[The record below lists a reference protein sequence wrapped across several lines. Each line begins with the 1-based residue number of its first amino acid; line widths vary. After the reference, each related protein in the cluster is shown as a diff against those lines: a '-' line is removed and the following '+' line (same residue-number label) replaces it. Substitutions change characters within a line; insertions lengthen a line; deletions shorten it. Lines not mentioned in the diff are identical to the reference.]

1 MRKLV
6 LLLALLL
13 AACGGSQSAP
23 VVSPSAAAPNVKPA
37 ASGWQAE
44 WDAAVA
50 GATKEGKL
58 VLSGP
63 PSQVWRTALTSFE
76 KDYPDVKIEYT
87 GTTSRDFWPKIVQ
100 EQKAGQYLTDLRV
113 GGPDPQVFQAR
124 DEGYLAQ
131 VGPTLIRP
139 DVADDSQWIG
149 VDKGL
154 PWGDKA
160 KQYLRNF
167 LAYGSTQIMVNR
179 DSVPASQL
187 SSGKQL
193 TEPQWKGK
201 MVLQD
206 PRGGSGLG
214 SVTTIMVAYGEDFLK
229 KLLSDQALAVT
240 ADNRQEA
247 EWLARG
253 RYAVGIGNV
262 SDELLV
268 LQQQGVKAN
277 VTLLEDSPPSLSTGF
292 GGIQLMKNPPH
303 PNSTKVF
310 VNWLLGQKAQTTII
324 QTIPQANSLRK
335 DVTPVNKDTVL
346 DLNRLDQYIPHQYE
360 QLLPQRQRALQLSNE
375 LLK

>member
-1 MRKLV
+1 M
-6 LLLALLL
+6 
-13 AACGGSQSAP
+13 
-23 VVSPSAAAPNVKPA
+23 
-37 ASGWQAE
+37 
-44 WDAAVA
+44 
-50 GATKEGKL
+50 
-58 VLSGP
+58 
-63 PSQVWRTALTSFE
+63 
-76 KDYPDVKIEYT
+76 
-87 GTTSRDFWPKIVQ
+87 
-100 EQKAGQYLTDLRV
+100 
-113 GGPDPQVFQAR
+113 
-124 DEGYLAQ
+124 
-131 VGPTLIRP
+131 
-139 DVADDSQWIG
+139 ADDSQWIG

-229 KLLSDQALAVT
+229 KLLRDQALAVT

-303 PNSTKVF
+303 PNVTKVF
-310 VNWLLGQKAQTTII
+310 VNWLLSQKAQTTII

>member
-1 MRKLV
+1 PSFRPWPTPTSWPASSILRPATSARCRCGTSITCVSWTTAASSTACMRKLV

-139 DVADDSQWIG
+139 DVTDDSQWIG
-149 VDKGL
+149 VEKGL

-160 KQYLRNF
+160 KQ
-167 LAYGSTQIMVNR
+167 
-179 DSVPASQL
+179 
-187 SSGKQL
+187 
-193 TEPQWKGK
+193 
-201 MVLQD
+201 
-206 PRGGSGLG
+206 
-214 SVTTIMVAYGEDFLK
+214 
-229 KLLSDQALAVT
+229 
-240 ADNRQEA
+240 
-247 EWLARG
+247 
-253 RYAVGIGNV
+253 
-262 SDELLV
+262 
-268 LQQQGVKAN
+268 
-277 VTLLEDSPPSLSTGF
+277 
-292 GGIQLMKNPPH
+292 
-303 PNSTKVF
+303 
-310 VNWLLGQKAQTTII
+310 
-324 QTIPQANSLRK
+324 
-335 DVTPVNKDTVL
+335 
-346 DLNRLDQYIPHQYE
+346 
-360 QLLPQRQRALQLSNE
+360 
-375 LLK
+375 